1 MHENDF
7 RDDLT
12 PTAAQWRRIGQE
24 LCRLA
29 GEPAPTSRRAAAELL
44 LRLERSDSPAVAD
57 AAAAA
62 AAIGAGQ
69 QTSRDAAALRARRVR
84 TGAA

>member
-7 RDDLT
+7 RDDLN
-12 PTAAQWRRIGQE
+12 PTAAQWRRIAQE
-24 LCRLA
+24 FARLA
-29 GEPAPTSRRAAAELL
+29 GEPAPASRRAAAELL
-44 LRLERSDSPAVAD
+44 LRLERSDSAAVVD

-69 QTSRDAAALRARRVR
+69 QTRSDAADFRARRAR
-84 TGAA
+84 TGSA